1 MGYLTRD
8 EILAARDLKT
18 KDLEVPSWGGTI
30 RVREPTVRERDRMGT
45 EYNKANRD
53 QAKMME
59 LRMEMCSRVIVDERG
74 ESVFTAKDIEALGKK
89 SPENIDLVF
98 QTSMELGGLDQK
110 EKDEIAGNS
119 QEAQGSASSTG

>member
-1 MGYLTRD
+1 MG
-8 EILAARDLKT
+8 A
-18 KDLEVPSWGGTI
+18 
-30 RVREPTVRERDRMGT
+30 